1 MLTIAFLTWAV
12 NQGIKLT
19 LFYMADK
26 KWDWGRIFGAG
37 GMPSTHS
44 ALSVSAA
51 VSIGFLEGWDT
62 SLFALAGV
70 FAVIVMAD
78 AAGVRRATGEQAKIL
93 NKLILL
99 FFKDARFKNERMEEL
114 IGHTPFE
121 VIMGAIIGFLVATIL
136 SIYFAWQYS

>member
-1 MLTIAFLTWAV
+1 LLIAFLAWTV
-12 NQGIKLT
+12 NQGIKLI
-19 LFYMADK
+19 LFYMADN

-44 ALSVSAA
+44 ALSVSVA

-70 FAVIVMAD
+70 FAVVVMAD

-93 NKLILL
+93 NKLISL
-99 FFKDARFKNERMEEL
+99 FSKDARFKSERMEEL
-114 IGHTPFE
+114 IGHTLFE
-121 VIMGAIIGFLVATIL
+121 VIMGAIIGFLTATIL
-136 SIYFAWQYS
+136 SILFLAI